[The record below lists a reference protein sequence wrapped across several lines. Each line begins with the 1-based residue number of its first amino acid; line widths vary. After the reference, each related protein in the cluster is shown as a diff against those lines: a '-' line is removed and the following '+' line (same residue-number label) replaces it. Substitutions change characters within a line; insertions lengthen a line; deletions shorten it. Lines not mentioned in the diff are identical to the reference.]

1 MEIKKSE
8 KASLENKR
16 LLFAEAGLIA
26 ALLLVY
32 AGFETSTRAREV
44 ALLDDSSII
53 CDEID
58 IIPITLE
65 TPPPAPEVPALP
77 MLSDELEIVD
87 DDVTVDLDFQSLD
100 DTDIP
105 VNIQEYIKQEVVE
118 EEVEE
123 EVIFVGVVEEKPTFN
138 GGDANEFSKWVNARL
153 VYPEI
158 AKENGIAGD
167 GYELAPV
174 GTSELIGESVA
185 DFGEAIV
192 LAIVLTL
199 LTLAAILE
207 SWRKPFLVLSTI
219 PMALVGVL
227 WVLQLG
233 GLNISIFVLLGCVML
248 IGVVVN
254 PAVLIVDKA
263 SQLEKAGKS
272 KAVAMCH
279 GVAQTFRAVVMVIVA
294 SGLGMLPIALSTGIG
309 AVNRI
314 GIGAASVG
322 GILVAGALTLLLV
335 PFLGMGRR

>member
-158 AKENGIAGD
+158 AKENGIEGRVTLQFTISKD
-167 GYELAPV
+167 GRLEDVKVLSAPD
-174 GTSELIGESVA
+174 E
-185 DFGEAIV
+185 
-192 LAIVLTL
+192 
-199 LTLAAILE
+199 TLAREAV
-207 SWRKPFLVLSTI
+207 R
-219 PMALVGVL
+219 
-227 WVLQLG
+227 
-233 GLNISIFVLLGCVML
+233 
-248 IGVVVN
+248 VVSSS
-254 PAVLIVDKA
+254 PKWQPGRQRD
-263 SQLEKAGKS
+263 
-272 KAVAMCH
+272 
-279 GVAQTFRAVVMVIVA
+279 RAVKVSYTFPVIYR
-294 SGLGMLPIALSTGIG
+294 L
-309 AVNRI
+309 R
-314 GIGAASVG
+314 
-322 GILVAGALTLLLV
+322 
-335 PFLGMGRR
+335 